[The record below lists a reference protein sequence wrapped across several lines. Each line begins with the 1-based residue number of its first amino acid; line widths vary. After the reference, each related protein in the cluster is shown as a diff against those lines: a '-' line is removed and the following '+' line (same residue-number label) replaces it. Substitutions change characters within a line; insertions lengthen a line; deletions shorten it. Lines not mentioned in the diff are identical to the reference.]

1 MTYAADAGTERFLA
15 RNGSPPSRGSGRYL
29 RRQPGRDP
37 VVPAAAAAATAATS
51 FASAAAT
58 TTAAAASTV
67 ATTAAATTTSSAT
80 AAPASTAPTEA
91 SSATAAAAA
100 SSSAE
105 APTAS
110 TSAQPAASPAAPGH
124 RSNVDDGHYRH
135 PDPDDADNWEWANIG
150 DGRIDGRAFR
160 RSEQWAGSGELGR
173 RGKHAGNDRRSG
185 TGDRWERG
193 LRLCGAVLACDC

>member
-67 ATTAAATTTSSAT
+67 ATTAAATTT
-80 AAPASTAPTEA
+80 